1 MKILIISYIFNIYF
15 SILLIK
21 LFHLHLSM
29 YIMMFEYVLL
39 LRKSNKK
46 LIYLYKIKDAVGVF
60 HKSGMMHQLVGE
72 DVGKIFKT
80 DL

>member
-1 MKILIISYIFNIYF
+1 
-15 SILLIK
+15 
-21 LFHLHLSM
+21 
-29 YIMMFEYVLL
+29 MMFEYVLL
-39 LRKSNKK
+39 LGKSNKK